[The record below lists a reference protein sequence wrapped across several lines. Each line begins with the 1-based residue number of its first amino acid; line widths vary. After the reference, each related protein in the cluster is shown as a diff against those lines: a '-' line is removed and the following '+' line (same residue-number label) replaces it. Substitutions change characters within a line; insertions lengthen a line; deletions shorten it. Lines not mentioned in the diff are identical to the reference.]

1 MTSAEN
7 GSVPDRLVDKAG
19 KLYTLP
25 SVAVEVLQLTDQPD
39 VDVERLRHSIENDP
53 ALTTRVLRVVNS
65 SLFGLS
71 NEVSDLKQ
79 ALALLGTKPLKL
91 LVLGFSLPDN
101 LFVGMAGD
109 ILRRYWR
116 RTLTKAVAAREIS
129 ETLWK
134 LPGDEAFL
142 AGLLQDV
149 GILVLLQEYG
159 EPYVRLLDAAF
170 AKARDVGSLAAQAIG
185 FDHAQLSARLLER
198 WGLPKNLVVAIGAG
212 RPPAKIAELPPP
224 ARCLPQVL
232 HLAELLAGLLTEN
245 RTDLLP
251 DLLDAAERYHALRR
265 SELSGLVGTLQ
276 AKVEQLADVLNLDLG
291 AGTDYT
297 AVLLEAHARLSD
309 VAADVAGDL
318 IRPARAADEVQESE
332 ALLAEVQVLQAAA
345 HQAARSATRPS
356 GQGGGKDATLR
367 SQLWAE
373 GHAAHPPTSTHQPIT
388 RSGEAGAPRPPTVPP
403 AGELDPAFLGELTT
417 AAASCRQA
425 RCALSLLLVAL
436 DRFEDLA
443 IARGVEGV
451 ERVVE
456 FLGAACRAAA
466 VPGAVCRRAGDSQFA
481 LLLPACDRQAAVTVG
496 SDLLDKMRHFGSP
509 LAGQVRPSVTV
520 SIGIAAARM
529 PPKNFQPGDLIESAE
544 RCLHASRLSGGNA
557 LKSIEVY

>member
-1 MTSAEN
+1 MASAEN
-7 GSVPDRLVDKAG
+7 GAVLDRFVDKAG
-19 KLYTLP
+19 RLYTLP
-25 SVAVEVLQLTDQPD
+25 AVAVEVLHLTDRPD
-39 VDVERLRHSIENDP
+39 VDVEQLRRAIENDP
-53 ALTTRVLRVVNS
+53 ALTSRVLRIVNS

-71 NEVSDLKQ
+71 REVSDLKQ

-101 LFVGMAGD
+101 LFIGTAGD

-149 GILVLLQEYG
+149 GMLVLLQEYG

-170 AKARDVGSLAAQAIG
+170 AKARDVGALAVQAIG
-185 FDHAQLSARLLER
+185 FDHAHLTARLLEK
-198 WGLPKNLVVAIGAG
+198 WGLPRNLVEAIGAG
-212 RPPAKIAELPPP
+212 RPPETIAELSPQ
-224 ARCLPQVL
+224 ARCLPQIL

-276 AKVEQLADVLNLDLG
+276 AKVEQLADVLNLELG
-291 AGTDYT
+291 NGKDYT
-297 AVLLEAHARLSD
+297 AVMLEAHARLSD

-318 IRPARAADEVQESE
+318 IRPQQPDEVKDSES
-332 ALLAEVQVLQAAA
+332 LLAEVQALQAAA
-345 HQAARSATRPS
+345 KQAARSSS
-356 GQGGGKDATLR
+356 GASSQSGGKDTTLR
-367 SQLWAE
+367 AKLWAQ
-373 GHAAHPPTSTHQPIT
+373 GHTPHSPSASHQSIGPKT
-388 RSGEAGAPRPPTVPP
+388 EPVTPRAPASLP
-403 AGELDPAFLGELTT
+403 AGEIDPAFLGELTT

-425 RCALSLLLVAL
+425 RCPLSLLLVAI
-436 DRFEDLA
+436 DRFEDVA
-443 IARGVEGV
+443 MARGVQGV
-451 ERVVE
+451 ERVIE
-456 FLGAACRAAA
+456 FLGAACRTSG

-481 LLLPACDRQAAVTVG
+481 LLLPANDRQAAVAAGT
-496 SDLLDKMRHFGSP
+496 DLLDKMRHFGAP
-509 LAGQVRPSVTV
+509 LPGQVKPSVTV
-520 SIGIAAARM
+520 SIGIASARM

-557 LKSIEVY
+557 LKSIEIY

>member
-1 MTSAEN
+1 MASTEN
-7 GSVPDRLVDKAG
+7 GPVLDRFVDKVG
-19 KLYTLP
+19 RLYTLP
-25 SVAVEVLQLTDQPD
+25 AVAVEVLRLTDRPD
-39 VDVERLRHSIENDP
+39 IDVEQLRRAVENDP
-53 ALTTRVLRVVNS
+53 ALTSRVLRVVNS
-65 SLFGLS
+65 SLFGLGH
-71 NEVSDLKQ
+71 EVSDLRQ

-101 LFVGMAGD
+101 LFIGMAGD

-149 GILVLLQEYG
+149 GMLVLLQEYG

-170 AKARDVGSLAAQAIG
+170 AKARDVGTLAAKALG
-185 FDHAQLSARLLER
+185 FDHVHLTARLLER
-198 WGLPKNLVVAIGAG
+198 WGLPKNLIEAIAAG
-212 RPPAKIAELPPP
+212 RPPAAIEELPPP
-224 ARCLPQVL
+224 ARCLPQIL

-276 AKVEQLADVLNLDLG
+276 AKVEQLADVLNLELG
-291 AGTDYT
+291 SGTDYT
-297 AVLLEAHARLSD
+297 AVILEAHARLSD

-318 IRPARAADEVQESE
+318 IRPSQPADEVKESE
-332 ALLAEVQVLQAAA
+332 SLLGEVQALQAAA
-345 HQAARSATRPS
+345 RVSGRSGSRPTLPIR
-356 GQGGGKDATLR
+356 GKESSLR
-367 SQLWAE
+367 AQLWAE
-373 GHAAHPPTSTHQPIT
+373 GHAAHSPSAAHQSMNRTSDMT
-388 RSGEAGAPRPPTVPP
+388 SPRPSSTPP
-403 AGELDPAFLGELTT
+403 AGEIDPGFLGELTT

-425 RCALSLLLVAL
+425 RCPLSLLLVAI
-436 DRFEDLA
+436 DRFEELA
-443 IARGVEGV
+443 IARGVKGV
-451 ERVVE
+451 ERVIE
-456 FLGAACRAAA
+456 FLGANCRTTG
-466 VPGAVCRRAGDSQFA
+466 VSGAVCRRAGDNQFA
-481 LLLPACDRQAAVTVG
+481 LLLPACDRQAAVAAG
-496 SDLLDKMRHFGSP
+496 NDLLDKMRHFGAP
-509 LAGQVRPSVTV
+509 LPGQVRPSVTV
-520 SIGIAAARM
+520 SIGVAAARM
-529 PPKNFQPGDLIESAE
+529 PPKNFQPGDLIDSAE

>member
-185 FDHAQLSARLLER
+185 FDHAHLSARLLER
-198 WGLPKNLVVAIGAG
+198 WGLPKNLVEAIGAG

-297 AVLLEAHARLSD
+297 AVLLEAHCPAVGRGGRRGRRYDSSRSGCRRGARKR
-309 VAADVAGDL
+309 G
-318 IRPARAADEVQESE
+318 
-332 ALLAEVQVLQAAA
+332 
-345 HQAARSATRPS
+345 AARGSSSLAGRGAPGRPL
-356 GQGGGKDATLR
+356 GDATEWSR
-367 SQLWAE
+367 RRKRCDSAIAIMGRGSRGASANTDPSTDDSQR
-373 GHAAHPPTSTHQPIT
+373 
-388 RSGEAGAPRPPTVPP
+388 RSGCAASPNGP
-403 AGELDPAFLGELTT
+403 AG
-417 AAASCRQA
+417 
-425 RCALSLLLVAL
+425 
-436 DRFEDLA
+436 
-443 IARGVEGV
+443 
-451 ERVVE
+451 
-456 FLGAACRAAA
+456 
-466 VPGAVCRRAGDSQFA
+466 RRA
-481 LLLPACDRQAAVTVG
+481 
-496 SDLLDKMRHFGSP
+496 
-509 LAGQVRPSVTV
+509 
-520 SIGIAAARM
+520 
-529 PPKNFQPGDLIESAE
+529 
-544 RCLHASRLSGGNA
+544 
-557 LKSIEVY
+557 